1 MTSNLE
7 IFEFE
12 VQTELCFIGEKIS
25 DVLLG
30 EFVFELVVVVDVTE
44 LIPDSTSHMI
54 LYDGNRDKVL

>member
-1 MTSNLE
+1 MTSNLG

-12 VQTELCFIGEKIS
+12 VQTELCFIGEKMS
-25 DVLLG
+25 DVLLV
-30 EFVFELVVVVDVTE
+30 EFVFELVVVDVTE